1 MRRNANIKRK
11 MNKKI
16 TEQDIIDALSKN
28 LQAIDKDQR
37 RKVQKPCRIKW
48 NGKLIRTRSGKTVW
62 SSIGAAKN
70 ALNLEFGY
78 GINLLSGKYS
88 KNLGVEACLSVM
100 FCGDEYGNRDQR
112 EILYKEFIKKLIDRK
127 ILEFV
132 EVDFES
138 LSSIK

>member
-1 MRRNANIKRK
+1 MSKQ
-11 MNKKI
+11 I
-16 TEQDIIDALSKN
+16 TEQDIIDAISKN
-28 LQAIDKDQR
+28 LQTIDKDQR

-48 NGKLIRTRSGKTVW
+48 NDKFIRTRSGKTVW

-78 GINLLSGKYS
+78 GINLLRGQFKD
-88 KNLGVEACLSVM
+88 NLGVEDCLTKM
-100 FCGDEYGNRDQR
+100 FCGDEYGANRDQR